1 MEHLLAGYGH
11 AGTVYEEASTGALG
25 INGDARVPK
34 ESAVV
39 HLRSI
44 VSTRNPN
51 LHRGGV
57 RPARLTPRLLHCII
71 LRSMVSHIMQH
82 EIELRSGF
90 SGRSDAGAPWWTVR
104 SLAGIVARKRS
115 AAPFRLVHS

>member
-1 MEHLLAGYGH
+1 VEHLLAGYGH

-82 EIELRSGF
+82 EIEPELAAERF
-90 SGRSDAGAPWWTVR
+90 QWAIGRWCSLVDGA
-104 SLAGIVARKRS
+104 
-115 AAPFRLVHS
+115 